1 LTLEALRD
9 NLVVAR
15 TPQNF
20 GGVGTSPRPPI
31 SPPGPISPSSPISAF
46 PWTGSGNQPESPVY
60 PWPSPGGGGA
70 GHPFGQLDWNDPGN
84 SAYWGKPGEGE
95 SSPQGEEM
103 RASWREW
110 LDYKGERHVPLPTD
124 TDTSRPLM

>member
-1 LTLEALRD
+1 LLTLKALRD
-9 NLVVAR
+9 TLIVAR

-31 SPPGPISPSSPISAF
+31 SPPGPISPF
-46 PWTGSGNQPESPVY
+46 PWIDSGNRPESPVY
-60 PWPSPGGGGA
+60 PWPSPGGGEA
-70 GHPFGQLDWNDPGN
+70 GHPFGQLSWNNPGS
-84 SAYWGKPGEGE
+84 SAYWDKQGEE
-95 SSPQGEEM
+95 ASSPQSEEI

-110 LDYKGERHVPLPTD
+110 LGHKVDYHEPLPSD